1 MIEPTPRVLCHNLP
15 CEDLFHTCHPLRYCL
30 LFLWLSLPFPPD
42 QPHTMTIERRTEAL
56 TYVWELLDESL
67 RHCPIARLHLLLQF
81 NWLAHYH
88 WTPNSIFPMRLR
100 SLSLDFIGAM
110 KCSACPTGHGIITET
125 VLNYLLDDK
134 DYLMSVIKEISIKL
148 CSEQSRTC
156 VQKLRE
162 LITSHSSKIKL
173 FSWFN
178 TDHLPPRFRS
188 VIMDLAHCPLKIL
201 EIPLSEVTIH
211 LFLNGSEGSLCS
223 SLRRLSLHADGKWF
237 GILPP
242 EEKLEVCEWV
252 CQRRLEQ
259 LSLCNIV
266 LPRYPNVSELSMTG
280 ATSQI
285 IRESHWKSII
295 MIPTLRTLKVDSS
308 IFSKTR
314 ITKES
319 NGCLMC
325 TELSTLSFEMAD
337 KETVRTQFGPYM
349 FDQLLSSC
357 TKLSTIVV
365 SGELWG
371 SKMRW
376 PPSVETIDL
385 NLDSREYHV
394 REILGILGSLPSS
407 LRKLTLP
414 FPELAESPEDYLSF
428 WDGLVTVQKTCPS
441 IEVVHIED
449 YVMTDKVDCDGPD
462 RLLDAQNIEGT
473 VLWRG
478 VSWEY
483 VDRPYSYSSI
493 DLKVRY

>member
-67 RHCPIARLHLLLQF
+67 RLCPIARLHLLLQF
-81 NWLAHYH
+81 NWLARYH
-88 WTPNSIFPMRLR
+88 PTPNFIFPMRLR

-266 LPRYPNVSELSMTG
+266 LPRYPNVSVIDDGCNFTDHSRIALEVDY
-280 ATSQI
+280 
-285 IRESHWKSII
+285 HD
-295 MIPTLRTLKVDSS
+295 PDSS
-308 IFSKTR
+308 NTQGRFVDIFR
-314 ITKES
+314 NS
-319 NGCLMC
+319 NH
-325 TELSTLSFEMAD
+325 EREQWLSDVHRA
-337 KETVRTQFGPYM
+337 
-349 FDQLLSSC
+349 FDTFFRNGRKGNRSD
-357 TKLSTIVV
+357 TIR
-365 SGELWG
+365 S
-371 SKMRW
+371 
-376 PPSVETIDL
+376 I
-385 NLDSREYHV
+385 HV
-394 REILGILGSLPSS
+394 
-407 LRKLTLP
+407 
-414 FPELAESPEDYLSF
+414 
-428 WDGLVTVQKTCPS
+428 
-441 IEVVHIED
+441 
-449 YVMTDKVDCDGPD
+449 
-462 RLLDAQNIEGT
+462 
-473 VLWRG
+473 
-478 VSWEY
+478 
-483 VDRPYSYSSI
+483 
-493 DLKVRY
+493 